1 MDGGDAREGSY
12 IRKGKSIEKG
22 IGKREKRKIVIREK
36 EEKNEQFD
44 FFCKPN
50 ILGHLCRTQHS
61 LIPE

>member
-22 IGKREKRKIVIREK
+22 ERKRVIREK
-36 EEKNEQFD
+36 EEENERLD

-50 ILGHLCRTQHS
+50 LLGSTCIEPNTL
-61 LIPE
+61 